1 MSSPVQPPTEAA
13 GPVRQFLRQHTHAA
27 HVALNHHP
35 MLSGITHP
43 GYPILR
49 YQALLAAYLPLYAGL
64 ELAIEQYLS
73 AYPPV
78 FDYRPRRKLHW
89 LVNDLAFF
97 GHHAALTPAATPPI
111 GNLAELIGVLYVI
124 EGSTLGGGLI
134 ARLITQHLGI
144 DAEQGGAFFNAY
156 GVDTQTRWQA
166 FCTFIETIAAS
177 PAQQALAAQRAVTTF
192 KQFQQ
197 ALDSAA
203 EQPGLCAEQEAG

>member
-43 GYPILR
+43 GYPLLR

-64 ELAIEQYLS
+64 EAAIEQYLS
-73 AYPPV
+73 AYPAV

-89 LVNDLAFF
+89 LVSDLAFF
-97 GHHAALTPAATPPI
+97 GHHPAPTPAATAPI
-111 GNLAELIGVLYVI
+111 SNLAELIGVLYVI

-144 DAEQGGAFFNAY
+144 DANRGGAFFNAY
-156 GVDTQTRWQA
+156 GVDTQTRWQG
-166 FCTFIETIAAS
+166 FCVFIETIAAY
-177 PAQQALAAQRAVTTF
+177 PAQQALAAQRAVATF

-197 ALDSAA
+197 ALDRAA
-203 EQPGLCAEQEAG
+203 EQPGLCAEPEAG